1 MRLEYNGDKTHVI
14 MEANA
19 EHDYSFK
26 WLIEMLY
33 TRSIAMADCL
43 YIMTWHS

>member
-14 MEANA
+14 MEAYA

-26 WLIEMLY
+26 ALWEY
-33 TRSIAMADCL
+33 GATVNFA
-43 YIMTWHS
+43 

>member
-14 MEANA
+14 MEAYA

-33 TRSIAMADCL
+33 TQSIAMADGL
-43 YIMTWHS
+43 YIMT